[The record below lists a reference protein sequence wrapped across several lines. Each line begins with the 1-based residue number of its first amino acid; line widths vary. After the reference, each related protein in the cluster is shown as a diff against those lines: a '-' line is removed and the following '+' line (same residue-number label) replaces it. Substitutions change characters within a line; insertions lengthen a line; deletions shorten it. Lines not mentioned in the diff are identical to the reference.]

1 MSQLLLGTRN
11 AGKIAELKRL
21 LIDLEDLELLT
32 CSERRFAEVVETGE
46 TFLENALLKARGIMS
61 ETGLPVL
68 AEDAGLEVAAL
79 GGAPGVYSAR
89 FAGLP
94 VDYAANNHLLLDRLE
109 GAEDRRARFVTVAV
123 LLFPDGRIFVTT
135 GTLAGTIGK
144 RPIGEGGFGYDPV
157 FVPDGESRTLAE
169 LSLDEKNRISHRM
182 RAMKRMLPI
191 LRELL
196 DRPS

>member
-11 AGKIAELKRL
+11 AGKIAELRRL
-21 LIDLEDLELLT
+21 LLDVEGLELLT
-32 CSERRFAEVVETGE
+32 SSERPFAEVVETGK
-46 TFLENALLKARGIMS
+46 TFLENALLKAREIVS
-61 ETGLPVL
+61 QTNLPVL

-94 VDYAANNHLLLDRLE
+94 VDYAANNRLLLERLE
-109 GAEDRRARFVTVAV
+109 GVDDRRARFLTVAV
-123 LLFPDGRIFVTT
+123 LLLPDGREFVTT
-135 GTLAGTIGK
+135 GTLAGTIGE
-144 RPIGEGGFGYDPV
+144 RPIGEGGFGYDPL
-157 FVPDGESRTLAE
+157 FVPEGESRTLAE

-182 RAMKRMLPI
+182 RAMRRMLPI

-196 DRPS
+196 GRSS